1 MIFFERSHEDF
12 MKKRFKTIIF
22 LKSFY
27 LKDFT
32 TKTCEDLKKIFTLMR
47 SREDLLFFS
56 SLVIFFIKSSWDLSK
71 KIITFLINNEI
82 SWRSSLNIFVRS
94 HFSDDLQ
101 LRSASYLQKDLI
113 IFLRKILPLGTVPR
127 IVQNLKKRN

>member
-1 MIFFERSHEDF
+1 MIFFEGSHEDF

-32 TKTCEDLKKIFTLMR
+32 TKTCEDLKKIFNLMR
-47 SREDLLFFS
+47 SREDLPLFS

-71 KIITFLINNEI
+71 KINKFLIKSEI
-82 SWRSSLNIFVRS
+82 SRRSLVKIFMRS
-94 HFSDDLQ
+94 HSSEDLQ
-101 LRSASYLQKDLI
+101 WRSASYLQKDLT
-113 IFLRKILPLGTVPR
+113 IFLRKILPLGVW
-127 IVQNLKKRN
+127 NC